1 MVACTAGFY
10 TNTVIHLLIYVYVGC
25 MYVFYLVQLFEAIN
39 DSSAEETLRF
49 LINVQNTWT
58 RHGIIPSTMHQDSR

>member
-10 TNTVIHLLIYVYVGC
+10 TNSMIHLLIHVYVGC
-25 MYVFYLVQLFEAIN
+25 MYVFYLIQLFEAIC

-49 LINVQNTWT
+49 PYQRPKYMDETWYYTINNA
-58 RHGIIPSTMHQDSR
+58 SR